1 MTSDFRSI
9 HLTTLNTVCEVVVS
23 ALRNHVC
30 QWEQQSLMP

>member
-9 HLTTLNTVCEVVVS
+9 HLTTLNTVPEVVVS